1 MSSDILNSTMH
12 IGRYLASIAV
22 LAGLLVGPLVLI
34 PVAEPVHA
42 QELSAEEKARL
53 QAQYDQLQKEI
64 EQYQKIIDETRAKA
78 NTIQGDVTILDTQIK
93 KAQAEINQRTASINT
108 LASTINQKSKTI
120 ATLESRL
127 EDGRASLAKLL
138 REKSQSDSTSLVVLA
153 LAEGSL
159 TEFFTN
165 SDRID
170 SIDQSLQ
177 EKFDELRGVKSKTQ
191 TEKEALARQQAS
203 QLDAKKE
210 VEAKK
215 SVIDTSKKE
224 KTNLLAATKQ
234 DEAAYNQVLKDR
246 QAKAAAIRA
255 ALFPLRDAAAINF
268 GDALRY
274 AQAAEKAT
282 GVSAALSLAILTQ
295 ESNLGQNVGQCYMT
309 DPATGNGRGK
319 NTGTPFKGVMNPTR
333 DVPPFIALS
342 QALGFDPATQVVS
355 CPIASVGGW
364 GGAMGPAQ
372 FIPSTWAIYASRI
385 AAARGKAVANPWDP
399 QDAIMAMSFLL
410 SDNGASAGGYTA
422 NFNAAAR
429 YYAGWNG
436 PNTSAG
442 KNYASQV
449 MARVAGIQQN
459 IDYLADN

>member
-1 MSSDILNSTMH
+1 MIT
-12 IGRYLASIAV
+12 GRYLAVFGVA
-22 LAGLLVGPLVLI
+22 LMLGVGAFYALE
-34 PVAEPVHA
+34 PVAQVHA
-42 QELSAEEKARL
+42 QELSAEERARL

-64 EQYQKIIDETRAKA
+64 EQYQKIIDDTRAKA
-78 NTIQGDVTILDTQIK
+78 NTIQGDVTILDMQIK

-138 REKSQSDSTSLVVLA
+138 REKSYGDNTSLVVLA
-153 LAEGSL
+153 LSGGTL
-159 TEFFTN
+159 TDFFQN
-165 SDRID
+165 ADRID
-170 SIDQSLQ
+170 SIDEQLQ
-177 EKFDELRGVKSKTQ
+177 EKFNELRGVKTKTQ
-191 TEKEALARQQAS
+191 SEKEALAKQQAS

-215 SVIDTSKKE
+215 TVIDQSKKE

-234 DEAAYNQVLKDR
+234 DEAAYNKVLAER

-255 ALFPLRDAAAINF
+255 ALFPLRDAAAIQF

-274 AQAAEKAT
+274 AQAAQTAT

-309 DPATGNGRGK
+309 DNATGNGVGK
-319 NTGTPFKGVMNPTR
+319 NTGTPFKGVMNPVR
-333 DVPPFIALS
+333 DVPPFVALS
-342 QALGFDPATQVVS
+342 AKLGFDPHSQVVS

-372 FIPSTWAIYASRI
+372 FIPSTWAIYADRI
-385 AAARGKAVANPWDP
+385 AAGLGKSVASPWSAP
-399 QDAIMAMSFLL
+399 DAIMAMSFLL
-410 SDNGASAGGYTA
+410 ADNGASAGGYTA

-436 PNTSAG
+436 PNTTAG
-442 KNYASQV
+442 KNYAAQV
-449 MARVAGIQQN
+449 MSKVAGIQQN

>member
-1 MSSDILNSTMH
+1 MT
-12 IGRYLASIAV
+12 IGRYIVSIAAIV
-22 LAGLLVGPLVLI
+22 LLGVGGFYALQ
-34 PVAEPVHA
+34 PVASLQA
-42 QELSAEEKARL
+42 QELSAQERARL

-64 EQYQKIIDETRAKA
+64 EQYQKIIDDTRAKA

-93 KAQAEINQRTASINT
+93 KAQAEINQRTSTINT

-120 ATLESRL
+120 ATLENRL

-138 REKSQSDSTSLVVLA
+138 REKSLGDNTSLVVLA
-153 LAEGSL
+153 LSGGTL
-159 TEFFTN
+159 TDFFAN
-165 SDRID
+165 ADRID
-170 SIDQSLQ
+170 LIDEQLQ
-177 EKFDELRGVKSKTQ
+177 DKFNELRGVKTQ
-191 TEKEALARQQAS
+191 TQAEKEALAKQQS
-203 QLDAKKE
+203 QQLDAKKE

-215 SVIDTSKKE
+215 TVIDTSKKE
-224 KTNLLAATKQ
+224 KTTLLAATKQ

-255 ALFPLRDAAAINF
+255 ALFPLRDAAAIQF

-274 AQAAEKAT
+274 AQAAEKST

-309 DPATGNGRGK
+309 DDATGDGKGK
-319 NTGTPFKGVMNPTR
+319 NTGTPFKGVMSPTR
-333 DVPPFIALS
+333 DVPPFLALS
-342 QALGFDPATQVVS
+342 AKLGFDPHTQVVS

-372 FIPSTWAIYASRI
+372 FIPSTWAIYADRI
-385 AAARGKAVANPWDP
+385 AAGLGKSVASPWSAP
-399 QDAIMAMSFLL
+399 DAIMAMSFLL
-410 SDNGASAGGYTA
+410 ADNGASAGGYTA

-436 PNTSAG
+436 PNTTAG

-449 MARVAGIQQN
+449 MAKVAGIQQN

>member
-1 MSSDILNSTMH
+1 MI
-12 IGRYLASIAV
+12 IGRYIAV
-22 LAGLLVGPLVLI
+22 LGLGLLLGVGAFYAFA
-34 PVAEPVHA
+34 PVTPAQA
-42 QELSAEEKARL
+42 QEMSPEERSRL

-64 EQYQKIIDETRAKA
+64 EQYQKIIDDTRAKA

-93 KAQAEINQRTASINT
+93 KAQAEISQRTSTINT
-108 LASTINQKSKTI
+108 LASTINQKTKTI

-127 EDGRASLAKLL
+127 QDGRASLAKLL
-138 REKSQSDSTSLVVLA
+138 REKSLSDHTSLVVLA
-153 LAEGSL
+153 LSGGTL

-170 SIDQSLQ
+170 SIDESLQ
-177 EKFDELRGVKSKTQ
+177 EKFDELRGVKTQ
-191 TEKEALARQQAS
+191 TQSEKEALAKQQSA

-215 SVIDTSKKE
+215 TVIDQSKKE
-224 KTNLLAATKQ
+224 KTTLLVATKQ
-234 DEAAYNQVLKDR
+234 DEAAYNTVLADR

-255 ALFPLRDAAAINF
+255 ALFPLRDAAAIQF
-268 GDALRY
+268 GDALRF
-274 AQAAEKAT
+274 AQAAQKVT
-282 GVSAALSLAILTQ
+282 GTSPALALAILTQ
-295 ESNLGQNVGQCYMT
+295 ESNLGSNVGQCYMT
-309 DPATGNGRGK
+309 DDATGNGVGK
-319 NTGTPFKGVMNPTR
+319 NTGTPFKGVMSPTR
-333 DVPPFIALS
+333 DVPPFLALS
-342 QALGFDPATQVVS
+342 AKLGFDPHTQVVS

-372 FIPSTWAIYASRI
+372 FIPSTWAIYAARV
-385 AAARGKAVANPWDP
+385 AAGSGKAVASPWSA

-410 SDNGASAGGYTA
+410 ADNGASAGGYTA

-436 PNTSAG
+436 PNTTAG
-442 KNYASQV
+442 KNYAAQV
-449 MARVAGIQQN
+449 MSKVAGIQQN